1 MYQFSEQ
8 NTAFE
13 NDQFVSNH
21 ELCNLLQSSAWANI
35 KSNWKHLYTSMKKD
49 GKIVATAMVLIKPL
63 PLGFTL
69 FYIPR
74 GPVMDY
80 DDQELV
86 SAYLKELIML
96 GKKHRCL
103 YIKFDPAILKNSY
116 PIDNPST
123 ETSLACQSAL
133 TTLTQ
138 AGAIHLG
145 YSKDIS
151 SVIQPRYQANV
162 YASDEFQENLPR
174 HTKRLMKDAQKRS
187 VAIQIHGLEAVEAFA
202 NVVSKTEN
210 RKNISLR
217 NQEYFTK
224 LMNTYSDDAKI
235 VLASIN
241 LQKLLS
247 DAQEKLSNIQ
257 DEIAN
262 TPENSVKK
270 LHRLFEQRT
279 SIEKELNEFSQI
291 ELTANESSDH
301 IVIAGCLSIKYGN
314 TMEML
319 YAGMD
324 DRFKKFMP
332 QYCIYVTQMQWAFDH
347 GCKWCNMGGV
357 EGSLDDGLTKFK
369 SNFNPMIDEY
379 IGEFDL
385 PVNKLLYKSSQMAYK
400 IRKSM
405 KV

>member
-1 MYQFSEQ
+1 MYQFSDQ

-21 ELCNLLQSSAWANI
+21 ELCNLLQSSSWAKI

-80 DDQELV
+80 RNQELV
-86 SAYLKELIML
+86 TAFLNELIKL
-96 GKKHRCL
+96 GKKHHCL
-103 YIKFDPAILKNSY
+103 YIKFDPAILKNTY
-116 PIDNPST
+116 PIDSPNNDVFPT
-123 ETSLACQSAL
+123 CEA
-133 TTLTQ
+133 TLQTITKS
-138 AGAIHLG
+138 GAIHLG
-145 YSKDIS
+145 YALDIS
-151 SVIQPRYQANV
+151 SVIQPRFQANV
-162 YASDEFQENLPR
+162 YACDDFQENLPR

-187 VAIQIHGLEAVEAFA
+187 VVIQMHGSEAVEAFSK
-202 NVVSKTEN
+202 VVAKTES

-217 NQEYFTK
+217 NEEYFK
-224 LMNTYSDDAKI
+224 LLMETYDEDAKI

-241 LQKLLS
+241 LKQLLS
-247 DAQEKLSNIQ
+247 DATTKLQAIQ

-262 TPENSVKK
+262 TPENAVKK
-270 LHRLFEQRT
+270 MHRLNEQLA
-279 SIEKELNEFSQI
+279 SSEKELNEFSQI
-291 ELTANESSDH
+291 ELNANESSEH

-369 SNFNPMIDEY
+369 ANFNPLIDEY
-379 IGEFDL
+379 IGEFDM

-400 IRKSM
+400 IRKRM